1 MGHNTINTDTNNM
14 SLKIALFA
22 CLAVVALSSEAP
34 SYGPPPPRYPA
45 PSPYHPEP
53 EYPEAPPKYEYTYGV
68 ADEYAGTNFEH
79 TESRDGY
86 NTQGSYSV
94 NLPDGRRQ
102 TVTYVDNGDGLEAVV
117 TYEGEAQY
125 PEYKPEYKPYQ
136 PAPVYA
142 PAPTYQPAPAPYD
155 A

>member
-1 MGHNTINTDTNNM
+1 MA
-14 SLKIALFA
+14 LKIAILA
-22 CLAVVALSSEAP
+22 CLAVVALTEGPPAYAPP
-34 SYGPPPPRYPA
+34 SYGPPPSYPA

-68 ADEYAGTNFEH
+68 ADEYSGTNFEAA
-79 TESRDGY
+79 ESRDGY

-125 PEYKPEYKPYQ
+125 PEYVPEYKP
-136 PAPVYA
+136 A
-142 PAPTYQPAPAPYD
+142 PAYPAYPAPAPYES
-155 A
+155 

>member
-1 MGHNTINTDTNNM
+1 MQ
-14 SLKIALFA
+14 IAILA
-22 CLAVVALSSEAP
+22 CVAVVALSSEAP
-34 SYGPPPPRYPA
+34 SYAPPSYGPPPSYPA

-68 ADEYAGTNFEH
+68 ADEYSGTNFEAAE
-79 TESRDGY
+79 TRDGY

-125 PEYKPEYKPYQ
+125 PEYKPEYKP
-136 PAPVYA
+136 APYH
-142 PAPTYQPAPAPYD
+142 PAPYKP
-155 A
+155 AYAPEH

>member
-1 MGHNTINTDTNNM
+1 MA
-14 SLKIALFA
+14 LKIVLLSCMVVMALA
-22 CLAVVALSSEAP
+22 DQSP
-34 SYGPPPPRYPA
+34 SYHPA
-45 PSPYHPEP
+45 PTYHQPEPYHPEP
-53 EYPEAPPKYEYTYGV
+53 AYPEAPPKYEYSYGV
-68 ADEYAGTNFEH
+68 QDHYSGADFEAS
-79 TESRDGY
+79 ENRDGY
-86 NTQGSYSV
+86 KTQGSYSV

-125 PEYKPEYKPYQ
+125 PEYKPYPA

-142 PAPTYQPAPAPYD
+142 PAPSYEPAPSPYE

>member
-1 MGHNTINTDTNNM
+1 M
-14 SLKIALFA
+14 
-22 CLAVVALSSEAP
+22 ALSSEAP
-34 SYGPPPPRYPA
+34 SYGPPPSHYPA

-117 TYEGEAQY
+117 TYDGEAQY
-125 PEYKPEYKPYQ
+125 PEYKPEYKP
-136 PAPVYA
+136 APVYA
-142 PAPTYQPAPAPYD
+142 PAPSYQPAPYD

>member
-1 MGHNTINTDTNNM
+1 MA
-14 SLKIALFA
+14 LKIVILSCMAAMALA
-22 CLAVVALSSEAP
+22 RPDQSPYHPAP
-34 SYGPPPPRYPA
+34 SYHQPE
-45 PSPYHPEP
+45 PYHPEP
-53 EYPEAPPKYEYTYGV
+53 VAPPKYEYTYGV
-68 ADEYAGTNFEH
+68 ADEYSGANFEAAE
-79 TESRDGY
+79 TRDGY

-125 PEYKPEYKPYQ
+125 PEYVPEYKPAPAY
-136 PAPVYA
+136 PAPSY
-142 PAPTYQPAPAPYD
+142 PAPSPYD